1 MSRNVKKTARMP
13 AMKFPK
19 LQKRLRMSGTGTASG
34 TRAKIPAEKGR
45 VRNRK
50 RFAGRKRPG

>member
-1 MSRNVKKTARMP
+1 MMVRNNKKTARMP

-19 LQKRLRMSGTGTASG
+19 LQKRLRT
-34 TRAKIPAEKGR
+34 AKIPAEKGR

-50 RFAGRKRPG
+50 RFQKGN

>member
-1 MSRNVKKTARMP
+1 MSKNAKKTARMP

-19 LQKRLRMSGTGTASG
+19 LQKRLRAASVAL
-34 TRAKIPAEKGR
+34 AKPVARLPKPVARTEKGP

-50 RFAGRKRPG
+50 RFP

>member
-1 MSRNVKKTARMP
+1 MAHNAKKTARMP

-19 LQKRLRMSGTGTASG
+19 LQKRLRSA
-34 TRAKIPAEKGR
+34 RIPVEKGR

-50 RFAGRKRPG
+50 GFQ

>member
-1 MSRNVKKTARMP
+1 MYEVYSMSKNAKKTTRMP

-19 LQKRLRMSGTGTASG
+19 LQKRLRAASVPL
-34 TRAKIPAEKGR
+34 AKPVVRTEKGP

-50 RFAGRKRPG
+50 RFP